1 MKKVLICIDYNPTS
15 ELVADAGYE
24 LATSLNAEVCL
35 IHVIADAQYYGVQYP
50 TFMGYVGIDSEV
62 DLNIGKEMIQVANN
76 FLDTVKI
83 HLNDTKIL
91 TKVLEGS
98 TADVIIEY
106 AKYLNADIIVLG
118 THSHNLLEKIL
129 IGDVASKVLKDTK
142 VPVYMVPTK
151 KKTLA

>member
-35 IHVIADAQYYGVQYP
+35 LHVIADVQYYGVQYP
-50 TFMGYVGIDSEV
+50 TFMGYEGFDTEV
-62 DLNIGKEMIQVANN
+62 DLNIGKEMIRVASN
-76 FLDTVKI
+76 FLDTVKA
-83 HLNDTKIL
+83 HLNDPKIE

-98 TADVIIEY
+98 TADIILEY
-106 AKYLNADIIVLG
+106 SNQWKANVIVLG
-118 THSHNLLEKIL
+118 THSHSILEKIF
-129 IGDVASKVLKDTK
+129 IGDVASKILKNTK

-151 KKTLA
+151 KQKP